1 MSRRAAVLSFAALLA
16 VPTLARADG
25 AACTKML
32 GKQIGALVKGR
43 LKAISRCEGFR
54 SSGKL
59 PPATV
64 CRPQCSSASTNA
76 GTPCFQDADCPSGTC
91 SAPESTTAASLQNL
105 RAKVDNKVL
114 TPNACGGVSP
124 LPPIGAGC
132 ENASSSNELSFCALD
147 DPLSRPNLLT
157 PNRNNPLTADSL
169 ARTIYGTA
177 APVDPTLVKCQA
189 GIAKAE
195 AAYLNTRIKVELK
208 CQTAVVGGKS
218 AGPCPDAPTQ
228 ALLANARDKLD
239 ASIRKRCTEAQLA
252 SASPNPEL
260 KFGQPCEAYK
270 LVSFKRDGNT
280 NNNTIPVTDRLIGC
294 LADAA
299 AGVADREVGI
309 AYPGAETSAFT
320 LGVAAGDAT
329 DTTAIFWTKL
339 PDSTMGAQL
348 DIATDAGFT
357 TGLQTINVSSPAG
370 ADGIVK
376 EDVGSLVA
384 HTRYFYRFRQ
394 GSETSA
400 AGRVTTT
407 PSPLDSSTIVRLGW
421 SGDSN
426 AFYRPYGTLDFLRL
440 FDADAWFYIGD
451 TIYGD
456 DAAAD
461 GVDAMV
467 QPEYE
472 AKYRLNRADGAL
484 RHLMESTGSYVQWDD
499 HEVRNDFAGAEPAL
513 ASRMAAGNAAFR
525 RYMPLRE
532 NLGDPTQLYRSFRIG
547 STAEFFLIDD
557 RQYRSA
563 KYTCCGNAGES
574 GFVTTDDDTTCHM
587 SSEALLPSMSCSSA
601 MAGPTRTILGS
612 AQKTWLENGLLNSTA
627 TFKFIMNGPPVTEL
641 LFQPYDRWEA
651 WPAERDEILG
661 YVETNAIK
669 NVVWLSTDLHAVVYS
684 PSFLNTD
691 LTTHPGTELVVGAI
705 GETTLFR
712 ELPTTVV
719 NLLPS
724 VAGILKQASEYDID
738 RYNTVAVT
746 LDPTNMP
753 PTAEFDVVDRTGA
766 FIHTVILTATP

>member
-1 MSRRAAVLSFAALLA
+1 MSRRASLLALATLLA

-25 AACTKML
+25 AACTKAL
-32 GKQIGALVKGR
+32 GKQIGTLVKGR
-43 LKAISRCEGFR
+43 LKAISKCENQR

-59 PPATV
+59 PPATI
-64 CRPQCSSASTNA
+64 CRPQCSSASTDA
-76 GTPCFQDADCPSGTC
+76 GSPCFEDADCPSGAC
-91 SAPESTTAASLQNL
+91 SAPETKTAAALEKL

-114 TPNACGGVSP
+114 AANACGGVSP
-124 LPPIGAGC
+124 LPPVGAGC
-132 ENASSSNELSFCALD
+132 ESAADSNELAFCALD
-147 DPLSRPNLLT
+147 DPLSRPNLGT
-157 PNRNNPLTADSL
+157 PTRNNPLTADSL
-169 ARTIYGTA
+169 TRTLYGTA
-177 APVDPTLVKCQA
+177 APVDPGLVKCQA
-189 GIAKAE
+189 AIAKAE
-195 AAYLNTRIKVELK
+195 ASYVNTRIKADLK
-208 CQTAVVGGKS
+208 CQTAVARGKS

-228 ALLANARDKLD
+228 AALEAARAKLD
-239 ASIRKRCTEAQLA
+239 ASIRKKCTEAQVA
-252 SASPNPEL
+252 STSPEL
-260 KFGQPCEAYK
+260 KFGTPCEAYK

-280 NNNTIPVTDRLIGC
+280 NDNLIPVLDRLIGC
-294 LADAA
+294 LADTA
-299 AGVADREVGI
+299 AGVADREVDI
-309 AYPGAETSAFT
+309 AYPGAETSAFA

-329 DTTAIFWTKL
+329 DTAAIFWTKL

-357 TGLQTINVSSPAG
+357 TGLQTLNVGSPAG

-376 EDVGSLVA
+376 EDVGSLLA
-384 HTRYFYRFRQ
+384 HTTYFYRFRQ

-400 AGRVTTT
+400 VGRVTTT
-407 PSPLDSSTIVRLGW
+407 PSPSDSTTVVRLGW

-440 FDADAWFYIGD
+440 QNTDAWFYIGD

-461 GVDAMV
+461 GVVAMV

-472 AKYRLNRADGAL
+472 AKYRLNRSDGAL
-484 RHLMESTGSYVQWDD
+484 RHMLESTGSYVQWDD
-499 HEVRNDFAGAEPAL
+499 HEVRNDFAGAEPAF

-532 NLGDPTQLYRSFRIG
+532 DGGDPMQLYRSFRVG
-547 STAEFFLIDD
+547 SAAEFFLLDD

-587 SSEALLPSMSCSSA
+587 SAEALLPSASCSTA

-627 TFKFIMNGPPVTEL
+627 TFKFIMNGPPITEL

-651 WPAERDEILG
+651 WTAERDEILN
-661 YVETNAIK
+661 YIETNNIK

-684 PSFLNTD
+684 PSFLNSD
-691 LTTHPGTELVVGAI
+691 VMTHPGTELVVGAI

-719 NLLPS
+719 TLLPS

-738 RYNTVAVT
+738 RFNTVLMT
-746 LDPTNMP
+746 IDPTMVP
-753 PTAEFDVVDRTGA
+753 PTAAFGVYDRTGA
-766 FIHTVILTATP
+766 LIHSIGLTATP